1 MKVCKSPLLTG
12 HVERG
17 VLMLNPIQA
26 AQGREPTRRWG
37 WKKSFC
43 AKRC

>member
-17 VLMLNPIQA
+17 DNV
-26 AQGREPTRRWG
+26 EPDSSCARSRANTLLG
-37 WKKSFC
+37 MEKKSFC